1 MNEKMNGKM
10 KVGICVL
17 FLLGVFS
24 IANAKKAVLHPID
37 VMTFNIRLDSQS
49 DSLNNWQ
56 CRKDNVVRMLNYY
69 APGLIGMQE
78 VLKNQLDDLKKGLP
92 DYVQIGVGRADGK
105 EKGEYSALFISKD
118 RFEIIKQGTYGLSQ
132 TPEIIGVKG
141 WDAACERIVT
151 WAVLKDKFSGKAFAV
166 FNTHFDHIGQ
176 IARHESARLL
186 LSKAKEL
193 APSLPTIITG
203 DFNGTPDSDPITY
216 IVGAGWKDS
225 RTVAPI
231 VYGPDWTF
239 HDYGRV
245 PVKERPLID
254 YVFVNKGFGVSKYR
268 VIGDKIENQP
278 YLSDHNPVLVQLGF
292 DD

>member
-1 MNEKMNGKM
+1 MNGKM

-17 FLLGVFS
+17 FLLGLFS
-24 IANAKKAVLHPID
+24 IANAKKTIHSID

-56 CRKDNVVRMLNYY
+56 YRKDNVILMLNYY

-92 DYVQIGVGRADGK
+92 GYVQIGVGRADGK
-105 EKGEYSALFISKD
+105 EKGEYSSLFIRKD
-118 RFEIIKQGTYGLSQ
+118 RFEIIRQGNYGLSQ

-151 WAVLKDKFSGKAFAV
+151 WAILKDKFNGKIFAV
-166 FNTHFDHIGQ
+166 FNTHFDHMGQ

-186 LSKAKEL
+186 LNKAKEL

-225 RTVAPI
+225 RLVSPI

-239 HDYGRV
+239 HDYGRL
-245 PVKERPLID
+245 PLSERPLID
-254 YVFVNKGFGVSKYR
+254 YIFFNKGFSVSKYR
-268 VIGDKIENQP
+268 VIADKVEGRP
-278 YLSDHNPVLVQLGF
+278 YLSDHNPVMSELIF
-292 DD
+292 EK